1 METMDRRTFLGMQM
15 GALGIAAMAAPVASA
30 LAAESPEGEA
40 APTPAAG
47 EGLPFA
53 TTYATD
59 PELAAKGFSTMP
71 LAEVN
76 RLRQEVVDAA
86 GEYTRADGTVVPAV
100 YAKLRALLD
109 TFGLGT
115 GCDPEGAV
123 DYIQMLFS
131 EQDAQEFIDMPW
143 GIYFTPI
150 DFAEKTDRTVEECTD
165 ILDDM
170 AGRDLIMRVVR
181 NGIEFY
187 HQAPVVIGSFEFC
200 VDDLYE
206 DNWINTFVTSWNNP
220 LTMEGVWLK
229 TGIPVEYAVPCA
241 EEVVSDEKILLSDDY
256 RQIIEHSDVICVI
269 PCACRSMQRVLHGHT
284 DKPTAEELPEKFTE
298 TCNHPVETCAGF
310 GEEAQ
315 YMIDR
320 GIGRP
325 LTKQRRGARHHRP
338 QRRPRHDYPEHHHPQ
353 HRLDLQ
359 LPRRLLRHPGQLQ
372 GPGPRAHAVLPH
384 LPEPEPLR
392 AQL

>member
-15 GALGIAAMAAPVASA
+15 GALGMAAMAAPVASA

-40 APTPAAG
+40 APTPAAD

-170 AGRDLIMRVVR
+170 AGRGLIMRVVR

-187 HQAPVVIGSFEFC
+187 HQAPWS
-200 VDDLYE
+200 
-206 DNWINTFVTSWNNP
+206 
-220 LTMEGVWLK
+220 
-229 TGIPVEYAVPCA
+229 
-241 EEVVSDEKILLSDDY
+241 
-256 RQIIEHSDVICVI
+256 
-269 PCACRSMQRVLHGHT
+269 
-284 DKPTAEELPEKFTE
+284 
-298 TCNHPVETCAGF
+298 
-310 GEEAQ
+310 
-315 YMIDR
+315 
-320 GIGRP
+320 
-325 LTKQRRGARHHRP
+325 
-338 QRRPRHDYPEHHHPQ
+338 
-353 HRLDLQ
+353 
-359 LPRRLLRHPGQLQ
+359 
-372 GPGPRAHAVLPH
+372 
-384 LPEPEPLR
+384 
-392 AQL
+392 